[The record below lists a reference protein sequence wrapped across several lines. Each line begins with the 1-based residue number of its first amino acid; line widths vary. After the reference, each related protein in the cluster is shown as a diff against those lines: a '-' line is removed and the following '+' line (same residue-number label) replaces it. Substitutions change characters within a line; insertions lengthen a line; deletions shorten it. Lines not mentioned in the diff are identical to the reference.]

1 MRLYRNQKT
10 SRSFRPLRRS
20 SAGGFTLVEV
30 VTAIF
35 ITGLVFAGILAAY
48 IQGARR
54 AEWSGYSLA
63 AQAVGLRE
71 IERAHSAVWDASS
84 GAERNEI
91 TNLALMNFTVH
102 PIASGGVPTVT
113 GYTTNILDLPY
124 SGSNF
129 VIATNYV
136 TIKRYDVLLNKV
148 RVQFMRVDT
157 VWPFS
162 KGQAVK
168 YFTNTIAT
176 YFAPDNRDPQL

>member
-10 SRSFRPLRRS
+10 SHRIYPATPPR
-20 SAGGFTLVEV
+20 AGGFTLVEV

-35 ITGLVFAGILAAY
+35 ITGLVFGGILAAY

-71 IERAHSAVWDASS
+71 IERARSAVWDASS

-91 TNLALMNFTVH
+91 TNLPLMNFT
-102 PIASGGVPTVT
+102 AMGGAGGIPPMVR

-124 SGSNF
+124 SGNNF
-129 VIATNYV
+129 VVATNYV
-136 TIKRYDVLLNKV
+136 TIRRYDILPNKV

-157 VWPFS
+157 VWPFA
-162 KGQAVK
+162 KGNAVR
-168 YFTNTIAT
+168 YFTNTVAT
-176 YFAPDNRDPQL
+176 YFAPDNRDPNL